1 MEGMPRIIL
10 RHFQLLLL
18 LLSSTLTLPAYQ
30 LDEGGEA
37 RKAFTF
43 IGTTFDC

>member
-1 MEGMPRIIL
+1 MLRIIL
-10 RHFQLLLL
+10 RHFQLLLLL

-30 LDEGGEA
+30 VDEGGEA

>member
-1 MEGMPRIIL
+1 MLRIIL
-10 RHFQLLLL
+10 RHFQLLLLL

-30 LDEGGEA
+30 LDEGVEA